1 MVRCG
6 EESEFFVT
14 RNIVSTLFKKRAI
27 YSAEITIGTPKCPY
41 GMARGLFRRLL
52 IV

>member
-1 MVRCG
+1 MEV
-6 EESEFFVT
+6 FFVI

-27 YSAEITIGTPKCPY
+27 YSAKITIGTPKYPY
-41 GMARGLFRRLL
+41 RMVRGLFRWFS